1 MQQAVAA
8 FMLRR
13 LYEPSFW
20 LDKACIDQENIADGL
35 RFLAVSVVRAA
46 PFKRHGSDRC
56 MGAPSDDR
64 RADEIHEGCSA
75 ATAIHLGH
83 I

>member
-1 MQQAVAA
+1 
-8 FMLRR
+8 MLRR

-64 RADEIHEGCSA
+64 RADELHEGCSA
-75 ATAIHLGH
+75 WDSNSSWTH
-83 I
+83 